1 VSSSSIVRWLRSNPA
16 VVWLALIA
24 LSIAGARAITVL
36 PSGIYPEMTF
46 PRVVVVAHAGQLAPD
61 LVEAQVTRPLE
72 DALAVVPGV
81 RHVRAK
87 TIRGAVEL
95 ALQLTDETDPLA
107 AQFAC
112 RAAIDHVE
120 LPRGT
125 TTRVERV
132 LPTAVPVVTFNLAA
146 SAREGSTVDPRTL
159 RDLAERV
166 VRPAFVRVAG
176 VGGVEIAGGRVR
188 EVELLVDPVR
198 LAALHVTPSQ
208 LAAKLQA
215 ADVRV
220 AAGHVF
226 DEHQTLPLVLDAQA
240 PDLAALRRI
249 PVATGPTGPVTLVTI
264 AEVSEG
270 AADPDVIVRG
280 PTGEAVSISVARIP
294 GASTP
299 AVVAGIEAQVA
310 LLRANHALPPDVALT
325 AVYDQAALVTES
337 LASVR
342 DAILIG
348 VALALLVIGIA
359 LRDLRAGFVAALPVP
374 ITLLGTFAIMRVF
387 HMTLDLMSLGGL
399 AISIGL
405 VVDDAIV
412 VTEGIVARLETGI
425 SRDEAISLGYADMF
439 AAVLGTTVTTVVVFA
454 PLALLSGMTGKFLG
468 AFAFTLAIAVV
479 LSLLVALT
487 IIPILAKLLKPS
499 KPRAAGRDR
508 SSAVI
513 GWLVHHRVVSVV
525 VIVVLLAAGVVA
537 SRGLATGFLPAMDEG
552 AFVVDFFMPSGTSL
566 EETDQIALRLD
577 TELAK
582 IPEVVSFTRRT
593 GTELG
598 PVTATQQSRGDIM
611 VRLVDA
617 RHRDKIEAVID
628 RTRDALAAAVPEAR
642 LEYVQVL
649 QDVLADLAGNPA
661 PIEIR
666 VLGDDPVALDTWAET
681 AGERL
686 AKRPELVDVFDGRE
700 GQIPILRCTVDPQQ
714 LARLGLDA
722 QTVGDDLDIAVE
734 GRQVSE
740 IFRPE
745 RVIGV
750 RLRYPDAIRYS
761 AIALANSQIAYGPHS
776 LPLAQVVTFKR
787 PLSPAVLRRDGL
799 RSALVMTAAT
809 PNGDLG
815 AGEAAV
821 RDAVKDLPLP
831 RGAQLEI
838 GGQAESSAAARKELI
853 GVALA
858 AVALVLLVLVIQL
871 RSLRF
876 ALVVL
881 VGAPLST
888 AGGLVALAITH
899 TPLDLSSMTGLI
911 LLVGLV
917 VKNGILLL
925 ERVHE
930 ELAEGIALDVALIH
944 AARRRLR
951 PILMTTAA
959 TLAGLAPLAIGIG
972 AGSALQRPLAIAV
985 IGGLV
990 LATLVTLVVMPGL
1003 AALVQRMRPPER
1015 SSPQL
1020 AG

>member
-1 VSSSSIVRWLRSNPA
+1 MIATTIVRWLRGNPA

-24 LSIAGARAITVL
+24 LSLAGIRAIAVL

-95 ALQLTDETDPLA
+95 ALQLTDQTDPLA

-120 LPRGT
+120 LPKGT
-125 TTRVERV
+125 VTAVERV
-132 LPTAVPVVTFNLAA
+132 LPTAVPVITFNLAA
-146 SAREGSTVDPRTL
+146 PKGGKVDPRLL

-166 VRPAFVRVAG
+166 VRPAFVRVVG

-188 EVELLVDPVR
+188 EAELVVDPAQ
-198 LAALHVTPSQ
+198 LAALHLTPSA
-208 LAAKLQA
+208 LATKLQA
-215 ADVRV
+215 ADVRI

-226 DEHQTLPLVLDAQA
+226 DEHQTLPVVLDAQS
-240 PDLAALRRI
+240 PDLEALRRI
-249 PVATGPTGPVTLVTI
+249 PIATGPTGPITLGTI

-270 AADPDVIVRG
+270 MADPDVIVRG
-280 PTGEAVSISVARIP
+280 PTGEAVSIAVARIP

-299 AVVAGIEAQVA
+299 AVVAGISAQVA
-310 LLRANHALPPDVALT
+310 LLRANHALPPDVELSP
-325 AVYDQAALVTES
+325 VYDQAALVDES

-348 VALALLVIGIA
+348 VGLALVVIALA
-359 LRDLRAGFVAALPVP
+359 LRDLRAGLVSALPVP
-374 ITLLGTFAIMRVF
+374 ITLLGTFAIMRMF
-387 HMTLDLMSLGGL
+387 GMTLDLMSLGGL

-412 VTEGIVARLETGI
+412 VTEGIVARLETGMP
-425 SRDEAISLGYADMF
+425 REQAIELGYQDMF
-439 AAVLGTTVTTVVVFA
+439 AAVVGTTITTVVVFA

-468 AFAFTLAIAVV
+468 AFALTLAIAVV
-479 LSLLVALT
+479 LSLLVSLT
-487 IIPILAKLLKPS
+487 IIPILAKILRPKP
-499 KPRAAGRDR
+499 KQAKADRA
-508 SSAVI
+508 SSLI
-513 GWLVHHRVVSVV
+513 EWLVHHRIVA
-525 VIVVLLAAGVVA
+525 VIVTVVLLVVGFVS

-566 EETDQIALRLD
+566 EETDRIAQRVD
-577 TELAK
+577 EELGK
-582 IPEVVSFTRRT
+582 IPEIVSFTRRT

-611 VRLVDA
+611 VRLVDDG
-617 RHRDKIEAVID
+617 HRDAIEAVID

-642 LEYVQVL
+642 FEYVQVL

-666 VLGDDPVALDTWAET
+666 LLGDDPAALDKWAQA

-686 AKRPELVDVFDGRE
+686 AKRSELVDVFDGRE
-700 GQIPILRCTVDPQQ
+700 GQIPILRSTIDAHQ
-714 LARLGLDA
+714 LSRLGLDA
-722 QTVGDDLDIAVE
+722 TTVGEDLAIAIA
-734 GRQVSE
+734 GRQVGE
-740 IFRPE
+740 ISRPE
-745 RVIGV
+745 RLIGV

-761 AIALANSQIAYGPHS
+761 APALARSQIAYGPHA
-776 LPLAQVVTFKR
+776 LPLDQVVTFTR

-809 PNGDLG
+809 PSGDLG

-838 GGQAESSAAARKELI
+838 GGQAESSAAARRELL

-871 RSLRF
+871 GSLRF
-876 ALVVL
+876 ALVV
-881 VGAPLST
+881 VIGAPLST
-888 AGGLVALAITH
+888 AGGLVALAITR

-917 VKNGILLL
+917 VKNGILML

-930 ELAEGIALDVALIH
+930 ELAAGTPLDIALING
-944 AARRRLR
+944 ARRRLR

-959 TLAGLAPLAIGIG
+959 TLAGLAPMAIGIG
-972 AGSALQRPLAIAV
+972 AGSSLQRPLAIAV

-990 LATLVTLVVMPGL
+990 LATVVTLVVMPGL
-1003 AALVQRMRPPER
+1003 ASLVVRSPTPQR
-1015 SSPQL
+1015 
-1020 AG
+1020 